1 MNTKKIMLDY
11 LSNKMN
17 SKEIAEIT
25 GKDHKR
31 VINVLREFS
40 QAWEN
45 TQHDTNNAMS
55 LKETELIERYA
66 KRIDNL

>member
-25 GKDHKR
+25 GKNHQE

-40 QAWEN
+40 QDWEN
-45 TQHDTNNAMS
+45 SQHDTNNAMS
-55 LKETELIERYA
+55 LKENELIERYA
-66 KRIDNL
+66 KHIDNL